1 MLREKGSIKKT
12 LVLSV
17 VESKQWRKK
26 GGNSSE
32 KYGQH
37 RDEKEGTDKIYDDSS
52 NTKKLLIFP
61 IETVLLHSAD
71 LVILQWGI
79 TAIASHIGTV
89 AATFFSFF
97 PNRQLKTGSPLGKD
111 IHERM
116 YKEQK

>member
-1 MLREKGSIKKT
+1 MA
-12 LVLSV
+12 
-17 VESKQWRKK
+17 KK

-37 RDEKEGTDKIYDDSS
+37 RDVKERTDKIYDDSS

-61 IETVLLHSAD
+61 IETVLLHMLLCRSRNPPMGNNRD
-71 LVILQWGI
+71 SISYWDSDFLL
-79 TAIASHIGTV
+79 
-89 AATFFSFF
+89 SFF